1 MGRADRKSID
11 ISHSQLGSEVSDPL
25 DRKLGRRRRV
35 IAIRA
40 VRELQE
46 RAKLSCQWV
55 VRTEHR
61 LDVVNVLDPRKA
73 PVLVR
78 RVAAG
83 DADEWRDG
91 IAVRVPPKD
100 LDHRNLLKRADGVA
114 GQAVREGEGLL
125 VGVKPADLADKPTV
139 DLHI

>member
-35 IAIRA
+35 IAIPA
-40 VRELQE
+40 VREHQQ

-55 VRTEHR
+55 VRTDHR

-73 PVLVR
+73 PALVR

-83 DADEWRDG
+83 DADEWP
-91 IAVRVPPKD
+91 AALAARVP
-100 LDHRNLLKRADGVA
+100 A
-114 GQAVREGEGLL
+114 
-125 VGVKPADLADKPTV
+125 T
-139 DLHI
+139 